1 MDQDQKLSQRVCI
14 ACRGN
19 VPPLTGGKLKWW
31 VDKLAHEAP
40 GWEIV
45 DSHHLLKEFD
55 FPDFKSALLFVNKI
69 GALAEEQGH
78 HPDIE
83 LTWGKVVVKLYT
95 HKINGLFDSDFI
107 LAAHIEQLSHRGV
120 V

>member
-1 MDQDQKLSQRVCI
+1 MIEGKLSQKVCI

-19 VPPLTGGKLKWW
+19 VPPLTGEKLKWW
-31 VDKLAHEAP
+31 VDRLNAETT
-40 GWEIV
+40 GWKV
-45 DSHHLLKEFD
+45 MDGHHLHKEYT
-55 FPDFKSALLFVNKI
+55 FPNFKTALDFVNKI

-83 LTWGKVVVKLYT
+83 LSWGTVVVKLFT

-107 LAAHIEQLSHRGV
+107 LAAHIEQLPH
-120 V
+120 